1 MHTPLTNQELRQT
14 MKYKAVALDLD
25 GTLLGSDL
33 KIRHEVAE
41 AIQAVRA
48 AGLHVLMVTGRHHSA
63 AMPYHHQLGLDTPLM
78 CCNGTYAWDTR
89 SSQAILPRPLRK
101 DQARDT
107 LELVRKHGVHTLLYV
122 DGSMTYETVE
132 PHLARIIAWAE
143 SVPSAVRPSIR
154 QVASFNAEIES
165 AEHVWKFATT
175 SPDLE
180 HLHAFGC
187 AVEQETGLSCEWSAK
202 DRIDVAQQGN
212 SKGRLLVEWLKGAG
226 IAPEQTIA
234 FGDSP
239 NDISMLKAV
248 GLGIAMGHSNES
260 VRSAAKLV
268 TGSNDSAA
276 IALALQEHVLNRGV

>member
-1 MHTPLTNQELRQT
+1 

-41 AIQAVRA
+41 TIQSVRA
-48 AGLHVLMVTGRHHSA
+48 AGVRVLMVTGRHHSA

-89 SSQAILPRPLRK
+89 SGRALMPRPLEK
-101 DQARDT
+101 AQACHT
-107 LELVRKHGVHTLLYV
+107 LELVRQHGVHTLVYV
-122 DGSMTYETVE
+122 DGSMTYEVVE
-132 PHLARIIAWAE
+132 PHLARILTWAE
-143 SVPSAVRPSIR
+143 SVPPALRPSIR
-154 QVASFNAEIES
+154 QVANFEAEIEA

-175 SPDLE
+175 TPNLE

-212 SKGRLLVEWLKGAG
+212 SKGRLLVEWLRSEG

-239 NDISMLKAV
+239 NDISMLQAV
-248 GLGIAMGHSNES
+248 GLGIAMGHSNEA
-260 VRSAAKLV
+260 VRTAAKLV
-268 TGSNDSAA
+268 AGSNDSAA
-276 IALALQEHVLNRGV
+276 IALALQEHVLDCCT